1 MKNNIKL
8 RAVLRQNYREII
20 FVFLAFTLMALS
32 AYFFIG
38 RILHERLLREA
49 EILLYSAEAN
59 VKAGL
64 SEAETTLLNSY
75 YIVQEMVK
83 QNTPKQEIL
92 DYLITTTEWMK
103 RRDKGLLRFYGIY
116 GYINGEFYDSLDLNP
131 DNDFIPQRRPWYQ
144 TAIRSSTDVT
154 YTAPYEDA
162 RTGDNIVSA
171 VCNIDINGSIV
182 GILVT
187 DININWLVEYV
198 ASLALTTGGYGIL
211 LSQNMSLMA
220 YPDRTLRNSQLQDL
234 GSSYEEIAR
243 ILRSGENI
251 FARKV
256 LDRNGS
262 SIIVFFTRISNGW
275 YVGIATPYVRF
286 YKDLYV
292 SATILILLGLTLS
305 LLLCFILLR
314 LSSAKLLADEESK
327 TKSSFLASMS
337 HEIRT
342 PMNAITGMT
351 ELLLRTELSDKARG
365 YTKDIKQAGTNLIS
379 IINDILDFSKIE
391 AGKMEITPVKYLLS
405 SLVND
410 TINIISTRL
419 TEKPIRFFT
428 NIDGNIPNSLIGD
441 EVRLR
446 QILLNLLSNAVKYS
460 KKGHIGLSIIADKL
474 ENKKI
479 WLKMTVT
486 DTGFGIKQEDKAKIF
501 DKFTQ
506 LDTTKNRGIEGTG
519 LGLSIT
525 KLLCVAMGGNI
536 TLESEYGKGS
546 EFTVIIPQDI
556 ESQELFAVVKEPE
569 KKKVLVYERRSVYA
583 KSLCWSL
590 EKMFV
595 PHTLVTN
602 PDDLAEALHRE
613 EWFFLFSGCGL
624 YDKIKPIMEN
634 GDFFKG
640 NKPHLALM
648 AERGTD
654 SYIPNVR
661 FVPLPIQSLSIANI
675 LNDMTENAGYADSSV
690 VFDALPFTAKQA
702 RLLIVDDIPT
712 NLNVVEGLLAP
723 YEAVVDTSLSGKEA
737 VELVKQQ
744 EYDIVFMDHM
754 MPEMDGIEATT
765 IIRAQE
771 GERFK
776 TMPIIALTANAIVGM
791 REIFIEKG
799 FSDFLAKP
807 IDVSK
812 FDEIL
817 DRWIPKEKKDFGS
830 ASNGKSGEKSGEKEV

>member
-154 YTAPYEDA
+154 YTVPYEDA

-405 SLVND
+405 SLIND

-546 EFTVIIPQDI
+546 
-556 ESQELFAVVKEPE
+556 
-569 KKKVLVYERRSVYA
+569 
-583 KSLCWSL
+583 
-590 EKMFV
+590 
-595 PHTLVTN
+595 
-602 PDDLAEALHRE
+602 
-613 EWFFLFSGCGL
+613 
-624 YDKIKPIMEN
+624 
-634 GDFFKG
+634 
-640 NKPHLALM
+640 
-648 AERGTD
+648 
-654 SYIPNVR
+654 
-661 FVPLPIQSLSIANI
+661 
-675 LNDMTENAGYADSSV
+675 
-690 VFDALPFTAKQA
+690 
-702 RLLIVDDIPT
+702 
-712 NLNVVEGLLAP
+712 
-723 YEAVVDTSLSGKEA
+723 
-737 VELVKQQ
+737 
-744 EYDIVFMDHM
+744 
-754 MPEMDGIEATT
+754 
-765 IIRAQE
+765 
-771 GERFK
+771 
-776 TMPIIALTANAIVGM
+776 
-791 REIFIEKG
+791 
-799 FSDFLAKP
+799 
-807 IDVSK
+807 
-812 FDEIL
+812 
-817 DRWIPKEKKDFGS
+817 
-830 ASNGKSGEKSGEKEV
+830 